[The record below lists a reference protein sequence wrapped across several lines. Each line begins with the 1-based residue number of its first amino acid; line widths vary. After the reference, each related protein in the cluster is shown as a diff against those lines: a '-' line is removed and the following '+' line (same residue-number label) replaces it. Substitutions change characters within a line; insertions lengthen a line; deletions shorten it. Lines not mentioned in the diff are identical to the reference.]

1 MGASGSCCRQ
11 EGSVV
16 CSVNFIPPTSAEC
29 CTSESI
35 EGLVQPVVVLKQ
47 KEKAGQSQV
56 SEAREQA
63 GLSEVTAEAPE
74 KDEQTKAAR
83 KAKALAEKKL
93 HNSQWRQKASG
104 LEAGKIIDGVF
115 CFAEHINQQDT
126 SITFEGPDCF
136 SMLLLAED
144 GTSPTTHSA
153 AMIEDGD
160 GNIMQIEWSDG
171 DVWSRDPLLELHN
184 SCWVQKE
191 GGRNVGVIIDNRMWW
206 DQEVFEVPSSP
217 IYRPDPAQDAL
228 ELGMAVPV
236 EKGGTPR
243 HYKGKLSMKDGWVS
257 EISWSDGDAW
267 LRASSTGSPKASGS
281 LGSPGG
287 FEAKLAEQLS
297 RLPPSK

>member
-16 CSVNFIPPTSAEC
+16 CSVDCPSTNAGR
-29 CTSESI
+29 CTSENI
-35 EGLVQPVVVLKQ
+35 EALVQPVVVLNK

-56 SEAREQA
+56 SEAPEQA
-63 GLSEVTAEAPE
+63 GLSEATAKAPE
-74 KDEQTKAAR
+74 KDGQTL
-83 KAKALAEKKL
+83 AKIKL

-104 LEAGKIIDGVF
+104 LEAGRIVAGVF
-115 CFAEHINQQDT
+115 CFPDYINQQDT

-144 GTSPTTHSA
+144 GTSTTRHSA
-153 AMIEDGD
+153 VMTGDGD

>member
-1 MGASGSCCRQ
+1 MGASGSCYGQ
-11 EGSVV
+11 EGSAV
-16 CSVNFIPPTSAEC
+16 CSVDFFPPTSAGR
-29 CTSESI
+29 CTSEII
-35 EGLVQPVVVLKQ
+35 EELVQPVVVLNK

-56 SEAREQA
+56 SEAPEQA
-63 GLSEVTAEAPE
+63 GLSEATAKAPE
-74 KDEQTKAAR
+74 KDGQTL
-83 KAKALAEKKL
+83 AKIKL

-104 LEAGKIIDGVF
+104 LEAGRIVAGVF
-115 CFAEHINQQDT
+115 CFPDYINQQDT

-144 GTSPTTHSA
+144 GTSTTRHSA
-153 AMIEDGD
+153 VMTGDGD